1 MVDKFYIGKPIF
13 CSYSGIRA
21 KGGTSVVYCLLPFL
35 SSGLTSETGRII
47 ILLVDQFRVFGVL
60 RVLSLF
66 TNAIV

>member
-1 MVDKFYIGKPIF
+1 MVDKFHIGKPIW
-13 CSYSGIRA
+13 CLYSGIRA
-21 KGGTSVVYCLLPFL
+21 KDGTSVVYCLLPFL
-35 SSGLTSETGRII
+35 SSGLTRETGRII

>member
-1 MVDKFYIGKPIF
+1 MVDKFYIGKPMC

-60 RVLSLF
+60 CVLSLF

>member
-1 MVDKFYIGKPIF
+1 MVDKFYIGKPIC
-13 CSYSGIRA
+13 CSYSCIRA

-35 SSGLTSETGRII
+35 SSGLISETGRII

>member
-1 MVDKFYIGKPIF
+1 MVDKFYIGKPIC

-35 SSGLTSETGRII
+35 SFGLISETGRII

-60 RVLSLF
+60 HVLSLF

>member
-1 MVDKFYIGKPIF
+1 MVDKFYIGKPIC

-21 KGGTSVVYCLLPFL
+21 KDRTSVVYCLLPFL
-35 SSGLTSETGRII
+35 SSGLISETGRII
-47 ILLVDQFRVFGVL
+47 VLLVDQFRVFGVL

>member
-1 MVDKFYIGKPIF
+1 M
-13 CSYSGIRA
+13 
-21 KGGTSVVYCLLPFL
+21 YCLLPFL
-35 SSGLTSETGRII
+35 SSGLISETGRII

>member
-1 MVDKFYIGKPIF
+1 MVDKFYIGKPIC

-21 KGGTSVVYCLLPFL
+21 KDRASVVYCLLPFL
-35 SSGLTSETGRII
+35 SSGLISETGRII